1 MSQDAL
7 LAALRLSAGSPG
19 AALAL
24 FQGDNWQARETL
36 CQALAYSVPS
46 GDWYSLLA
54 ALNHEQAPARLH
66 WLATLLMDALKRHH
80 GAAQVTNVDV
90 PGLVAELAN
99 HLSPSRLQA
108 ILGDVCHI
116 REQLMSVTGINRELL
131 ITDLYC
137 VLSITCNRALCY
149 RFLIFKRDIMF

>member
-36 CQALAYSVPS
+36 CQALAYSVQS

-66 WLATLLMDALKRHH
+66 WLATLPMKMLQTIVDCSEKLALSLKTR
-80 GAAQVTNVDV
+80 GLINIQYLIYQGELYVIEVNPRASRTVPYISKVTGV
-90 PGLVAELAN
+90 PGWPGPPWV
-99 HLSPSRLQA
+99 R
-108 ILGDVCHI
+108 
-116 REQLMSVTGINRELL
+116 R
-131 ITDLYC
+131 
-137 VLSITCNRALCY
+137 
-149 RFLIFKRDIMF
+149 

>member
-1 MSQDAL
+1 MTWLSREVTMSQDAL

-66 WLATLLMDALKRHH
+66 WLATLLMDAL
-80 GAAQVTNVDV
+80 N
-90 PGLVAELAN
+90 
-99 HLSPSRLQA
+99 A
-108 ILGDVCHI
+108 I
-116 REQLMSVTGINRELL
+116 M
-131 ITDLYC
+131 
-137 VLSITCNRALCY
+137 VLR
-149 RFLIFKRDIMF
+149 R

>member
-1 MSQDAL
+1 M
-7 LAALRLSAGSPG
+7 
-19 AALAL
+19 AL

-36 CQALAYSVPS
+36 CQALAYSVQS

-66 WLATLLMDALKRHH
+66 WLATLLMDALKRHY

-90 PGLVAELAN
+90 PGLVVELAN

-131 ITDLYC
+131 ITDLLLRIEHYLQPGV
-137 VLSITCNRALCY
+137 VLPVPHL
-149 RFLIFKRDIMF
+149 

>member
-90 PGLVAELAN
+90 PGTVVELAN

-108 ILGDVCHI
+108 ILG
-116 REQLMSVTGINRELL
+116 
-131 ITDLYC
+131 
-137 VLSITCNRALCY
+137 
-149 RFLIFKRDIMF
+149 MFATFVNS